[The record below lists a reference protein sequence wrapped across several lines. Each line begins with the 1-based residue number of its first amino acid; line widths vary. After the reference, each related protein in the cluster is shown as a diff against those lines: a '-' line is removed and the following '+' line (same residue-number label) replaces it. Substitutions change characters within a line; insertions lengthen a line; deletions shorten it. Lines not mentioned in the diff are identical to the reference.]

1 MQCFVSRN
9 DNKNMR
15 KGIFAVLILL
25 TGMLLT
31 GTGCQNK
38 SAEDNDT
45 IDSIVRDTT
54 DSTLS
59 VDDSL
64 VVATPMPKRADE
76 LFDDFFFNF
85 YINKKLQQSRIQFP
99 LTVTEGKETR
109 KIEREEWTMDHFFRN
124 QEFYSIIAPNERGLR
139 YAADTTVHS
148 VVVERLRLS
157 EGQVKQFFFN
167 RVEGLWKMQ
176 NIKVVSMAEHGDSD
190 FLTFFY
196 RFATDEGFQR
206 TSLADKIR
214 YTGPAD
220 EYDERTVTK
229 TISKDEWDECIHVF
243 PDNFEEFATG
253 EGFYDI
259 VYGGT
264 QKGSSTRV
272 VSFRGLSNG
281 NELKYTF
288 SHSGGEWKLTK
299 YEM

>member
-1 MQCFVSRN
+1 
-9 DNKNMR
+9 MR
-15 KGIFAVLILL
+15 KGIIFFLSVIA
-25 TGMLLT
+25 GMMIIT
-31 GTGCQNK
+31 TSGCTQK
-38 SAEDNDT
+38 SADDVDSTDSTAAED
-45 IDSIVRDTT
+45 ST

-59 VDDSL
+59 AEDSL

-109 KIEREEWTMDHFFRN
+109 KVRREEWTMDHFFRN
-124 QEFYSIIAPNERGLR
+124 QEFYSIIAPNERGLSN
-139 YAADTTVHS
+139 AADTAVHN
-148 VVVERLRLS
+148 VVVERLRLG

-167 RVEGLWKMQ
+167 RVEGLWTMQ
-176 NIKVVSMAEHGDSD
+176 QVKVVSLAEHGDSD
-190 FLTFFY
+190 FLTFLY
-196 RFATDEGFQR
+196 RFTTDEAYQR
-206 TSLADKIR
+206 TALAEKIR

-229 TISKDEWDECIHVF
+229 TISREEWDQCIHAL

-264 QKGSSTRV
+264 QRGSKTRV

-288 SHSGGEWKLTK
+288 SHSGGEWRLTK

>member
-1 MQCFVSRN
+1 
-9 DNKNMR
+9 MR
-15 KGIFAVLILL
+15 KGIFVVLA
-25 TGMLLT
+25 MLASMLWIS
-31 GTGCQNK
+31 TGCQQK
-38 SAEDNDT
+38 TAEDADTIDTIKRDT
-45 IDSIVRDTT
+45 IDS
-54 DSTLS
+54 TLS
-59 VDDSL
+59 ADDSL

-99 LTVTEGKETR
+99 LSVTEDGETR
-109 KIEREEWTMDHFFRN
+109 KVSREEWTMDHFFRN
-124 QEFYSIIAPNERGLR
+124 QEFYSIIAPNERSLR
-139 YAADTTVHS
+139 NAADTAVHS

-157 EGQVKQFFFN
+157 ESRVKQFFFN
-167 RVEGLWKMQ
+167 RVDGLWKMQ
-176 NIKVVSMAEHGDSD
+176 QIKDIALKEHGDGD
-190 FLTFFY
+190 FLRFLY
-196 RFATDEGFQR
+196 HFATDETYQYAA
-206 TSLADKIR
+206 LAEKIR

-220 EYDERTVTK
+220 EYDDRTVTK
-229 TISKDEWDECIHVF
+229 TIGREDWDAYIHVF

-288 SHSGGEWKLTK
+288 THSAGGWKLTK